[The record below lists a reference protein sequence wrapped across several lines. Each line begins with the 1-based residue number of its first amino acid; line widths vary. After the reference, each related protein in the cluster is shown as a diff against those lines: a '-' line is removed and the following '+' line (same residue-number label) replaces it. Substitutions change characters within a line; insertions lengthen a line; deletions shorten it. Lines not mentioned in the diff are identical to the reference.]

1 MKHLAL
7 ITLLL
12 HTALASAQQTDT
24 VISEIRTEQGMLE
37 RQRIV
42 NPYDEVFGMHQ
53 PARWLFKWDVAGFL
67 PSLGIDPDE
76 YDFTDGGLRF
86 DIEWK
91 PVTAFSINASYQ
103 LGIYNVTGDEAF
115 NTHSFRVEPR
125 WYFGMPK
132 RVREGRGASNFSGN
146 YVGLELTRV
155 SRVSD
160 PDPFYRRSSSYRGLM
175 ARFGLQRRLFRY
187 GFFDVS
193 YGIGVRDYAI
203 SIYNRGQSNI
213 YSEARVA
220 VGLALAK
227 PKRASSAQP
236 PAYCEV
242 LQCFREERRMFKV
255 DLYNLFRI
263 VSTDVLTGTARIAL
277 EQKIGYSPFS
287 VELEGRLGGYYSEL
301 DGVNGGSIQKIY
313 HGNYGL
319 QLQTRYYYGQKRRIA
334 TGKSGNNLS
343 GAYLAWQADW
353 WHGVITSK
361 SQSSPGGDIIIQKG
375 KKSQLATGLLWGVQ
389 YRLFQRGFI
398 DFNLGGGLGRNF
410 YGDLS
415 SGVKDPVQLHV
426 MGGLR
431 VGLAF

>member
-12 HTALASAQQTDT
+12 HAALASAQQTDT

-42 NPYDEVFGMHQ
+42 NPYDEVFGIHQ

-67 PSLGIDPDE
+67 PALGFDPDE

-91 PVTAFSINASYQ
+91 PGTAFSLNASYQ
-103 LGIYNVTGDEAF
+103 LGLYELLSDAKVS
-115 NTHSFRVEPR
+115 THSFRIEPR
-125 WYFGMPK
+125 WYFGMRK
-132 RVREGRGASNFSGN
+132 RIQRGRGASNLSGN
-146 YVGLELTRV
+146 YLGVELTEVRK
-155 SRVSD
+155 VSD
-160 PDPFYRRSSSYRGLM
+160 VSPFSLHVEAYRGAML
-175 ARFGLQRRLFRY
+175 RFGMQRRLFRH
-187 GFFDVS
+187 GFFDIS
-193 YGIGVRDYAI
+193 YGVGVRKYVI
-203 SIYNRGQSNI
+203 SNYNRGQNNV

-220 VGLALAK
+220 VGFALSQPK
-227 PKRASSAQP
+227 PNVSSQAS
-236 PAYCEV
+236 AYCEV
-242 LQCFREERRMFKV
+242 LQCFREERRMFKI

-263 VSTDVLTGTARIAL
+263 ISTDALTGTARIAL

-287 VELEGRLGGYYSEL
+287 VGLEGRLGGYYSEV
-301 DGVNGGSIQKIY
+301 DGVNGGSIQKRY
-313 HGNYGL
+313 HGNYGV

-398 DFNLGGGLGRNF
+398 DFNLGGGWGRNF

>member
-1 MKHLAL
+1 MKHTVLA
-7 ITLLL
+7 
-12 HTALASAQQTDT
+12 ALFLQAVAINAQTDT
-24 VISEIRTEQGMLE
+24 LPAPEIRTEEGVLE

-42 NPYDEVFGMHQ
+42 NPYDEVFGIHQ

-103 LGIYNVTGDEAF
+103 LGIYNVTGDAAF
-115 NTHSFRVEPR
+115 TTHSFRVEPR

-155 SRVSD
+155 SKISD

-203 SIYNRGQSNI
+203 SIYNSGQSNI

-236 PAYCEV
+236 PAYCDV

-263 VSTDVLTGTARIAL
+263 VSTDILTSTSRIAL
-277 EQKIGYSPFS
+277 EQKIGQSPFS
-287 VELEGRLGGYYSEL
+287 VELEGRLGGFYSER
-301 DGVNGGSIQKIY
+301 DFGSSKQTLSQI
-313 HGNYGL
+313 NYGV

-343 GAYLAWQADW
+343 GAYLAWQTDW
-353 WHGVITSK
+353 WQGYTTIK
-361 SQSSPGGDIIIQKG
+361 SESSNGDNPHIARAKQ
-375 KKSQLATGLLWGVQ
+375 SQLATGLLWGVQ

-398 DFNLGGGLGRNF
+398 DFNLGGGCGRNF